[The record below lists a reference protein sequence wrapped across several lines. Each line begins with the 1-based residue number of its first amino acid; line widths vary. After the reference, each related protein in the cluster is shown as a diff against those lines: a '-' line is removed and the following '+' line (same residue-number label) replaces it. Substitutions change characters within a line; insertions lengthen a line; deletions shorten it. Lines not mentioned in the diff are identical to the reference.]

1 MGSGVEGKGLRGD
14 GIGGVEH
21 LKEREKKAFEACK
34 WAAVQREAPGTW
46 GGGVWLLDAQSSC
59 VRTVQLIR

>member
-1 MGSGVEGKGLRGD
+1 MKWGW
-14 GIGGVEH
+14 VEH

-34 WAAVQREAPGTW
+34 WAAVQGEAPRVW
-46 GGGVWLLDAQSSC
+46 GGGGFLLDAQSSC